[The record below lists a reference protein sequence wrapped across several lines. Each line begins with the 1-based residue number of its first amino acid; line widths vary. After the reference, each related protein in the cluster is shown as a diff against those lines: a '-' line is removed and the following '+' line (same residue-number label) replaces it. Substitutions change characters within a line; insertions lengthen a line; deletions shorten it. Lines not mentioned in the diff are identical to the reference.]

1 MIVSSLNSDIPM
13 PDLGSIKEVFDEIV
27 EVGDEAG
34 RSLSA
39 IPTDNSQPGQAGF
52 RLPISDDFEIVEV
65 GDSDESGRSLS
76 AIPTDNSQ
84 PGRAGFRLPKFLIL
98 FFSKQIMEDKHKHSQ

>member
-1 MIVSSLNSDIPM
+1 M
-13 PDLGSIKEVFDEIV
+13 
-27 EVGDEAG
+27 
-34 RSLSA
+34 SA

-65 GDSDESGRSLS
+65 GDSDEAGRSLS

-84 PGRAGFRLPKFLIL
+84 PGRAGFRLPISNDFVVLEAHNGRQAQTHLI
-98 FFSKQIMEDKHKHSQ
+98 SSRGT